1 VNFVTTAKARNAIRA
16 YLKNLKSDEA
26 RKLGRRL
33 LEQALRPFDLSN
45 RKLRKRW
52 IENVLTELGE
62 QDLDRVYEQLGLG
75 ERLAPVVAA
84 LLAQQKGG
92 DQDLAKR
99 DRKPLQIAG
108 TEGLVVSYARCCN
121 PIPGDEIIGFLSS
134 GLGVVIHRTNC
145 PNVADFR
152 KHPTKWIPVEW
163 QRGIKGEFQS
173 EIQVRTMN
181 RVGLLAEVAGRI
193 SAIKSN
199 IDHVTVETDGDAST
213 LLFRLKVR
221 DRRHLA
227 QVLRSI
233 RTNPDVLRV
242 QRPAG

>member
-1 VNFVTTAKARNAIRA
+1 M
-16 YLKNLKSDEA
+16 
-26 RKLGRRL
+26 
-33 LEQALRPFDLSN
+33 
-45 RKLRKRW
+45 
-52 IENVLTELGE
+52 
-62 QDLDRVYEQLGLG
+62 
-75 ERLAPVVAA
+75 
-84 LLAQQKGG
+84 AQQKGG

-134 GLGVVIHRTNC
+134 GLGVVIHRTSC

-199 IDHVTVETDGDAST
+199 IDHVSVETDGDAST

-242 QRPAG
+242 QRLAG